1 MLSAKLIWQRVDDDA
16 KNNSLESS
24 ERKKSRR
31 IIYAKKCLFPLWEKD
46 VTEDFF
52 SPQAEVFS
60 RAVDF

>member
-1 MLSAKLIWQRVDDDA
+1 MMMPKTIVLKVV
-16 KNNSLESS
+16 K
-24 ERKKSRR
+24 KKSRR